1 MKKNLKQVLAYIIT
15 LTIILSSSW
24 ISRPVVQA
32 KTFDFKAE
40 VSTNREADKTSFM
53 FDEEF
58 VAGNEVMLNYSVEFD
73 EIEKTKIEGQR
84 KPKEIVLI
92 IDTSGSMAW
101 DLEGNNPSWNEDS
114 RLDITQEAAKTFL
127 NQLSELDDVK
137 VSLINYSYEGN
148 VYRRNG
154 VNLFDLN
161 NTNLNRLKNKID
173 DFDANGGTNI
183 GDALRQTH
191 YLLKENGNTDADQY
205 VVLMTDGEPT
215 FYSYEN
221 NGSYQTRSGS
231 AINYNNGNHYTKGL
245 EYANLIASSLVANTS
260 TVNYGIAFSDLAA
273 GNKLREIMTSM
284 GGSYY
289 QALTAEDI
297 NAVYEEIAQEISVE
311 ASLNEVVFEEEL
323 PSGIEVVELPDGF
336 EVNNNVIQGTWSR
349 VEYTLNES
357 TGFYEAPTLN
367 FQIKVRVT
375 EAGEYLLSTSN
386 AGIYYTDLDGTLG
399 HKDFDEVRL
408 LAEAFVEGEDSYL
421 KLSRASD
428 RTSFDLSSNP
438 EENRLNLD
446 YSITFKPFEATS
458 LTDENP
464 EREIILVFDTSGS
477 MRNNIAGTWEN
488 GERLEVA
495 QSSARRFIDKFSAY
509 SNTKIGLV
517 TFDSKADVDVELTSD
532 KESVR
537 SKISDLYPNG
547 GTNTGDG
554 LRLAYH
560 ALNNGSQ
567 ADKHI
572 VLMTDGEPNAFSIS
586 SDEYFDFGGNAGTF
600 YEEEYHWL
608 WGYHWNNWS
617 VDDITSTPDFK
628 LDNGDTS
635 QYFTTN
641 INSSNDYRNYGYTYA
656 KELSE
661 IIRNNN
667 IKPHYIA
674 FSSDAN
680 NNVLDSLANDANAQ
694 YYQAFSATDM
704 ENVYDQ
710 IASDITSTMA
720 LDNLQF
726 EETLPANV
734 KVISVTEGFEQNGQM
749 ISKEFGNIEY
759 TLNTETN
766 MYEAAPIEFS
776 VEVEIE
782 EPGNYVFGDDE
793 ASYVT
798 YVDTEQNPRKLS
810 FPELHIEA
818 KELFNE
824 PPIIST
830 EFDEELVIVSGEESE
845 GNEPA
850 ITVHAKFDGI
860 KVDIVET
867 AYKKLADDQETATA
881 NDFVGANASSNNP
894 MVTDDDS
901 PFEDDSEDEVVLL
914 EKIEVTENGFYAIYA
929 KNAVGLETVEVIE
942 IDNFVLLPD
951 VI

>member
-1 MKKNLKQVLAYIIT
+1 MKKKLKHVLAYIIT

-24 ISRPVVQA
+24 ISRPIVQA
-32 KTFDFKAE
+32 KTYDFKAE
-40 VSTNREADKTSFM
+40 VSTNREADKTTFM

-58 VAGNEVMLNYSVEFD
+58 ATGNESLLNYSVDFD
-73 EIEKTKIEGQR
+73 PIERAKIEGQR
-84 KPKEIVLI
+84 KPKEIVMI

-127 NQLSELDDVK
+127 NQLSELDNVK
-137 VSLINYSYEGN
+137 VSLINYSYVAQ
-148 VYRRNG
+148 VYSSG
-154 VNLFDLN
+154 STKLFDLN
-161 NTNLNRLKNKID
+161 DTNLNNIQDEID
-173 DFDANGGTNI
+173 DFNANGGTNI
-183 GDALRQTH
+183 GDALRQAH
-191 YLLKENGNTDADQY
+191 YLLGQDGNADADQY
-205 VVLMTDGEPT
+205 IVIMTDGEPT

-273 GNKLREIMTSM
+273 GNKLQEITTSM
-284 GGSYY
+284 DGSYY

-311 ASLNEVVFEEEL
+311 ASLNDVVFEEEL
-323 PSGIEVVELPDGF
+323 PNGIEVVELPDGF

-349 VEYTLNES
+349 VDYTLNES
-357 TGFYEAPTLN
+357 TGYYEAPTLN
-367 FQIKVRVT
+367 FQVKVRVT

-386 AGIYYTDLDGTLG
+386 SGIYYTDLDGTLG
-399 HKDFDEVRL
+399 HKYFDEVRL

-421 KLSRASD
+421 KLSRFAD
-428 RTSFDLSSNP
+428 RTSFELSSAP
-438 EENRLNLD
+438 EENHIKLD
-446 YSITFKPFEATS
+446 YNITFKPIEATS

-495 QSSARRFIDKFSAY
+495 QASARSFIDKFSAY

-517 TFDSKADVDVELTSD
+517 TFDSKADVDVDLTSD
-532 KESVR
+532 KEFVR
-537 SKISDLYPNG
+537 SKISDLYASG

-572 VLMTDGEPNAFSIS
+572 VLMTDGEPTSFSV
-586 SDEYFDFGGNAGTF
+586 SDSLEYTPAYWRNTKVG
-600 YEEEYHWL
+600 EYYDSKL
-608 WGYHWNNWS
+608 NYVRSIN
-617 VDDITSTPDFK
+617 DLPDYK
-628 LDNGDTS
+628 VNVGVA
-635 QYFTTN
+635 QNYFVSYN
-641 INSSNDYRNYGYTYA
+641 NDYQSFGYTYA

-661 IIRNNN
+661 MIKNTN
-667 IKPHYIA
+667 INPHYIA
-674 FSSDAN
+674 FSSDASS
-680 NNVLDSLANDANAQ
+680 NVLDNLADDADAQ

-710 IASDITSTMA
+710 IANDITSTMA
-720 LDNLQF
+720 LDNVRF

-734 KVISVTEGFEQNGQM
+734 KVISVTEGFMQNEQV
-749 ISKEFGNIEY
+749 ISREFGNIEY
-759 TLNTETN
+759 TLNTENN

-793 ASYVT
+793 ASFVT

-810 FPELHIEA
+810 FPELPIEA

-830 EFDEELVIVSGEESE
+830 EFDEDMIIVSGEESE

-881 NDFVGANASSNNP
+881 DDFVGTKASSNNP

-901 PFEDDSEDEVVLL
+901 PFEDDSEDDVVLL
-914 EKIEVTENGFYAIYA
+914 EKIEVTENGLYAIYA

-942 IDNFVLLPD
+942 IDSFVLLPD